1 MVPVRQILKH
11 HSDTSGKLLV
21 LICRYMTAE
30 KLSFVLIPKSW
41 VFHFFFLQIIITKS
55 PRVIARLQK
64 TPVSLMFFVC
74 HSKLKWK
81 QDSVW
86 CQQKRMSNADV
97 EVFF

>member
-1 MVPVRQILKH
+1 
-11 HSDTSGKLLV
+11 
-21 LICRYMTAE
+21 MTAE
-30 KLSFVLIPKSW
+30 KMSFVLIPKSW
-41 VFHFFFLQIIITKS
+41 LFHFFFLKIIITKS

-97 EVFF
+97 EDFF

>member
-1 MVPVRQILKH
+1 
-11 HSDTSGKLLV
+11 
-21 LICRYMTAE
+21 MTAE
-30 KLSFVLIPKSW
+30 KMFFVLIPKSW
-41 VFHFFFLQIIITKS
+41 VFRFFFPLQIIITKS

-64 TPVSLMFFVC
+64 NACLSDVFVC